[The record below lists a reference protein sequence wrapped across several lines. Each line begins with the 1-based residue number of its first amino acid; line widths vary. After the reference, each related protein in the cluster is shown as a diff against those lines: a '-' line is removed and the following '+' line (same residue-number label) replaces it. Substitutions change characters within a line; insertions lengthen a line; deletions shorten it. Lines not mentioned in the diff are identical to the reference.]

1 MGALF
6 NFLFLFSSYQF
17 CRIYIE
23 QLDTKVA
30 ITTVQVAT
38 LDIEKER
45 EVVQMQLLMLK
56 LKGSNN
62 NQVS

>member
-6 NFLFLFSSYQF
+6 NFLLLFSPYQF

-30 ITTVQVAT
+30 IITVQVAT
-38 LDIEKER
+38 LDIKKER

-62 NQVS
+62 NQAS

>member
-23 QLDTKVA
+23 QLATKVA